1 MKKIYL
7 LILFIPIIVLLIGI
21 VYITIYFIFGKVVI
35 KWKNFIL

>member
-35 KWKNFIL
+35 K